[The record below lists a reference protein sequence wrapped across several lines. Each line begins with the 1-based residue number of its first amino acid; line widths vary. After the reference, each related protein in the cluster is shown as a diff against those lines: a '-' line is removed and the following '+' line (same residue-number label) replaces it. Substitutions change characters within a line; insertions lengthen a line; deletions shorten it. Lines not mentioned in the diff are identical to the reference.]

1 MAVFDQMKTTY
12 NNDGST
18 GDSHDITVRIVSD
31 AIRMIDPVDTP
42 LVVALGGLDAARSK
56 FQVRQNGKKIELL
69 EDEYGA
75 TAGAFAAGGATTLT
89 AGDTQFTVADA
100 SILQPGSVIL
110 FGTEYAW
117 VSAVNNS
124 TNVITMSR
132 TVGGTNDTAESTEAF
147 SIVGM
152 ARLEGDDADYIG
164 LNEVATVYNYTGIVQ
179 KALSVS
185 GSDEAIDY
193 YGMGSPFAYQ
203 AAKAVPELTRLIELQ
218 LFHGFRAAGSASVAR
233 NWGGLG
239 TFIGSNTQAASGAIA
254 KSHVDDLM
262 KAIYIDGGQPDILV
276 VHPSI
281 AQDLKDLIDSS
292 SFVRIDQNEN
302 KLGLGPLQYAQTQY
316 GNLRILMDRWC
327 PVATAYVLD
336 TRKAGLF
343 TLRPFG
349 WKPLAVTGDSKKGEV
364 LGEFSF
370 LMANNEAHGT
380 ITGITTS

>member
-1 MAVFDQMKTTY
+1 MPTVYDQIKTSY
-12 NNDGST
+12 NDTN
-18 GDSHDITVRIVSD
+18 IQVRIVSD

-56 FQVRQNGKKIELL
+56 FNVRENGKMVELL

-75 TAGAFAAGGATTLT
+75 TAGAFAAGGATTLAT
-89 AGDTQFTVADA
+89 NATQFTVADA

-117 VSAVNNS
+117 VSAVNTT

-132 TVGGTNDTAESTEAF
+132 TVAGTNDTAASTESF

-164 LNEVATVYNYTGIVQ
+164 LNEVSTVYNYTGIVH
-179 KALSVS
+179 KALKVS

-203 AAKAVPELTRLIELQ
+203 AQKAVPELTRLIEQQ
-218 LFHGFRAAGSASVAR
+218 LFHGYRAAGSASVAR

-239 TFIGSNTQAASGAIA
+239 TFIGSNTVAAGGAIA
-254 KSHVDDLM
+254 KSDVDILMEYIHVDGGMPDL
-262 KAIYIDGGQPDILV
+262 LV
-276 VHPSI
+276 VHPSV
-281 AQDLKDLIDSS
+281 ARDLHDLIDSS
-292 SFVRIDQNEN
+292 SFVRVDQSEN
-302 KLGLGPLQYAQTQY
+302 KLGLGPLQYVQTQY
-316 GNLRILMDRWC
+316 GNLRLIMDRWC
-327 PVATAYVLD
+327 PVANGYILD
-336 TRKAGLF
+336 SKKMGF
-343 TLRPFG
+343 YTLRPFQ
-349 WKPLAVTGDSKKGEV
+349 WKALAVTGDSKKGEV

-370 LMANNEAHGT
+370 LAANNEAHGT
-380 ITGITTS
+380 ITGITS